1 MNDFCNLELQA
12 KVKAKQYVA
21 SQINHPGK
29 LSELVALRGN
39 AKRKTLSAEASLNFA
54 ILKQTDQIKTGLRN
68 LQASLQEIQQVW
80 LKAEL
85 SSRKILKPKK
95 KLNGPEKLRFF
106 FRELNKFA
114 KIKAGIN
121 AQNFC

>member
-1 MNDFCNLELQA
+1 MALMNDFCNLELKA

-29 LSELVALRGN
+29 LSELVALRQN

-68 LQASLQEIQQVW
+68 LQASLQDIQQV
-80 LKAEL
+80 
-85 SSRKILKPKK
+85 
-95 KLNGPEKLRFF
+95 
-106 FRELNKFA
+106 
-114 KIKAGIN
+114 
-121 AQNFC
+121 